1 MPLTGS
7 DNYFEHFEP
16 GQVIRHAR
24 GKTMCEQD
32 NVGITLMVLNT
43 AEGHFNEDAMQKNAL
58 NLSGKGGDAWS
69 ARLQFGGVTI
79 SMVIGLAMQDTGE
92 NALAELS
99 LDKIRLKAPVFHGD
113 TLYAFTEVLSTEP
126 SDSEDAGIVTFKHF
140 GVNQKDQVV
149 FEGERRVLIK
159 RQQQDAGNKMP
170 ATKR

>member
-1 MPLTGS
+1 MSLTGS
-7 DNYFEHFEP
+7 DNYFEAFEP
-16 GQVIRHAR
+16 GQAMRHAR

-43 AEGHFNEDAMQKNAL
+43 AEGHFNEDAMQKNAMGRDGW
-58 NLSGKGGDAWS
+58 NS
-69 ARLQFGGVTI
+69 RLQFGGVTI

-92 NALAELS
+92 NAIAELS

-113 TLYAFTEVLSTEP
+113 TLYAYTEVLATEP
-126 SDSEDAGIVTFKHF
+126 AEREDAGIVTFKHF

-159 RQQQDAGNKMP
+159 RRPGK
-170 ATKR
+170 